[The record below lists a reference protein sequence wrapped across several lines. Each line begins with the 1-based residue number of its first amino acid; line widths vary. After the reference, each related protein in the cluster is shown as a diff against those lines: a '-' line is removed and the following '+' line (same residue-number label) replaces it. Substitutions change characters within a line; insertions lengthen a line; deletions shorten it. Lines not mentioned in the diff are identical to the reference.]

1 MKNLKDG
8 LDMKVL
14 KDVFLHGTT
23 HADMSRFLNVSK
35 DVVVSYDKYSMIH
48 LWKVNYTKWASAT
61 EIAYKSEDAFF
72 FSYTE
77 ALEWYNR
84 FASWLYDM
92 MDKGIIY
99 DYNVGCVRVY

>member
-1 MKNLKDG
+1 MKDLKDG
-8 LDMKVL
+8 IDMKVL

-23 HADMSRFLNVSK
+23 NADMSRFPNVSK

-72 FSYTE
+72 VSYQD

-84 FASWLYDM
+84 IANWLYDM

-99 DYNVGCVRVY
+99 DYNVGCTQVY

>member
-1 MKNLKDG
+1 MKDIK
-8 LDMKVL
+8 
-14 KDVFLHGTT
+14 
-23 HADMSRFLNVSK
+23 
-35 DVVVSYDKYSMIH
+35 
-48 LWKVNYTKWASAT
+48 LWKVSYTKWASAT

-72 FSYTE
+72 FSYKD

-99 DYNVGCVRVY
+99 DYNVGCTRVY

>member
-1 MKNLKDG
+1 MKD
-8 LDMKVL
+8 L
-14 KDVFLHGTT
+14 KDVFLHGET
-23 HADMSRFLNVSK
+23 HADMSRFPNVSK

-72 FSYTE
+72 FSYSE

-84 FASWLYDM
+84 FANWLYDM

-99 DYNVGCVRVY
+99 DYNVGCTRVY